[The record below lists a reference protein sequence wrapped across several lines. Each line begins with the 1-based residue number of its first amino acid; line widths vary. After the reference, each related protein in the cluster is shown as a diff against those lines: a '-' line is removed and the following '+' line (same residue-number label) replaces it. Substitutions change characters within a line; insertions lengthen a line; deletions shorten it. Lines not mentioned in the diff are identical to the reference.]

1 MERTAE
7 HTSTAVDDYLKSIFH
22 LTRGSVRA
30 GTRDIADALR
40 ISQASVTAMLKK
52 LAAMEPPMVD
62 YRKREGVVLT
72 KHGEKRALSVIR
84 HHRLLETF
92 LYQTLGY
99 SWDEVHDEA
108 CRLEHVISDRFEE
121 GLVKLLGNPTHD
133 PHGDPIP
140 DHKLRLGRTATEA
153 LSALHPGDRVVVER
167 VDDKDAELLRYLAG
181 KSVLPGRRILVLSR
195 SNFDG
200 NLSLQVS
207 GCRGKVVLGPEI
219 AERIFVRLDR

>member
-1 MERTAE
+1 MEQTA
-7 HTSTAVDDYLKSIFH
+7 HSTSIAVDDYLKSIFH

-30 GTRDIADALR
+30 GTKDLADALR

-52 LAAMEPPMVD
+52 LAAMSPPMVD
-62 YRKREGVVLT
+62 YRKREGAALT
-72 KHGEKRALSVIR
+72 KHGENRALSVIR

-92 LYQTLGY
+92 LHQTLGY
-99 SWDEVHDEA
+99 TWDEVHDEA

-121 GLVKLLGNPTHD
+121 RLVKLLGNPTHD

-140 DHKLRLGRTATEA
+140 DRKLRIGRSATET
-153 LSALHPGDRVVVER
+153 LSDLHPGDRVIVER
-167 VDDKDAELLRYLAG
+167 VDDKDAEVLRFLDS
-181 KSVLPGRRILVLSR
+181 KSILPGKRLLVLSR
-195 SNFDG
+195 SNLDG

-207 GCRGKVVLGPEI
+207 GCRGKVVLGPDI